1 MADQP
6 NRNKFLED
14 LNNAVDNFVDHSFEK
29 IISISHNDADGISS
43 LHLIQNLLYKR
54 YNYDYFIYN
63 RSVSWSNYLNGI
75 LLKNSTDKIA
85 LIFTDVG
92 SNLTEL
98 IPLARS
104 RKEHF
109 FILDHHEVDM
119 NINEAEFPENLHFV
133 NPTIHGYDGL
143 DHIAGATLAY
153 MFVKKIKPSIIKQG
167 WLTVIGIAGDTLR
180 SMDKLESF
188 NKEIYEELKQEE
200 VIEDKEGLVLYGSMH
215 ESIKNC
221 LKYSILPYVNG
232 LGGEDDQTIKLFL
245 KKLRID
251 PSKRAIDLDPAE
263 NQKIQEKLT
272 EDCIGHYALLPNKQR
287 ILKFAFEHA
296 LLLNILC
303 FKNINAALSIIQRKA
318 ITLYAQNL
326 YYDYVSNLV
335 QNLKIITTAKLPRFE
350 TAKAIFIDVG
360 DGKIPPSNW
369 SDTASFSTVNEV
381 VDPNKVLFLGGEE
394 KKNHM
399 MKLSIRCSRTYLKQ
413 ANNRGV
419 NSIISQIKDDL
430 GGMGGGHKL
439 AGGIRLSKASFK
451 RLKETIDNYT

>member
-1 MADQP
+1 MAEQQ

-14 LNNAVDNFVDHSFEK
+14 LNSAVDNFVDHSFEN

-43 LHLIQNLLYKR
+43 FHLIQNLLYKR

-63 RSVSWSNYLNGI
+63 RSVSWSNYLKGI
-75 LLKNSTDKIA
+75 LLKNTDDKTG

-98 IPLARS
+98 IPIARS

-119 NINEAEFPENLHFV
+119 NIDEVEFPENLHFV

-167 WLTVIGIAGDTLR
+167 WLAVIGIAGDTLR
-180 SMDKLESF
+180 KMDKLESF
-188 NKEIYEELKQEE
+188 NREVYEELVEEE

-221 LKYSILPYVNG
+221 LKNSILPYLNG
-232 LGGEDDQTIKLFL
+232 LGGEDDQTIKMFL

-251 PSKRAIDLDPAE
+251 PSKRASDLDPSE
-263 NQKIQEKLT
+263 SQKIQEKLD
-272 EDCIGHYALLPNKQR
+272 EDCLGHYALLPNKQG

-296 LLLNILC
+296 LLLNVLC

-326 YYDYVSNLV
+326 YYDYISNLV
-335 QNLKIITTAKLPRFE
+335 QNVKIIATAKLPRFE
-350 TAKAIFIDVG
+350 TEKAIFIDVG

-381 VDPNKVLFLGGEE
+381 VDPYKVLFLGGEE

-399 MKLSIRCSRTYLKQ
+399 MKLSIRCSRTFLKQ
-413 ANNRGV
+413 ANNKGV

-439 AGGIRLSKASFK
+439 AGGIRLSMASFK
-451 RLKETIDNYT
+451 RLKETIDSYI